1 MYSNYIIVNDMLVV
15 MYIFDDFDNFFF
27 LYFEFCFESIFIF

>member
-1 MYSNYIIVNDMLVV
+1 MYSKYIIVNDMLVV
-15 MYIFDDFDNFFF
+15 MYIFDDFDKFFF